1 MTSLAYEVFR
11 LLTCCDLHFI
21 QLDLPTTVYDGKR
34 KTIIVCSALA
44 DGDRNERC

>member
-21 QLDLPTTVYDGKR
+21 QLDDSDNWLR
-34 KTIIVCSALA
+34 WEA
-44 DGDRNERC
+44 